1 MAADTYDKLME
12 EKKSEAT
19 PDDNQRALMVQ
30 DALVKEIPV
39 DMTRWVQV
47 VDGKPR
53 CLICS
58 KAATE
63 GHLQSSEHVKRI
75 EEEAI
80 GTFMGGKAKTPRFN
94 GGKCTSC
101 PTKKKMQDFWGD
113 ALENLPKAAKDMA
126 FVTMEN
132 NSSLQKKHS
141 MSLEL

>member
-1 MAADTYDKLME
+1 MLME
-12 EKKSEAT
+12 ICSSNLKVKDER
-19 PDDNQRALMVQ
+19 QRCNVVLDSLLASIVADREQ
-30 DALVKEIPV
+30 ITEDALVKEIPV
-39 DMTRWVQV
+39 EMCAMVNDEPQ
-47 VDGKPR
+47 
-53 CLICS
+53 
-58 KAATE
+58 

-94 GGKCTSC
+94 GDKCTSC

-113 ALENLPKAAKDMA
+113 ALEILPKAAKDMA